1 MKFSCEKALLQSA
14 IATSSRA
21 TAPKSSIPAL
31 EGILLEAGDELRFT
45 GYNLE
50 TGIRTTVPAEVQES
64 GSLVLSARKFADVVG
79 QLPDDT
85 VNVSTDGLTV
95 HIQCGATEY
104 NIPAIDP
111 EEFPELPDVE
121 SQSVL
126 TLSRGMLSDMIG
138 RTIFAVATNDGRPI
152 LTGSL
157 FELVNHVLT
166 VVSVDGQR
174 LALRREKLEN
184 SPEADLS
191 FVVAGSA
198 LKEVRSV
205 CGDSEEAASIMIGT
219 RHILFQIDNTLL
231 VTRRLEGEFLNYR
244 QSISWKSDIRL
255 KVDVRQLITSISRA
269 SVILKENS
277 KNPLRCIVGDGELYL
292 SSVTAADGNSYD
304 VCPVEG
310 SGNDLHI
317 GFNHRFMMDALKAVP
332 TEDATLLMGTPSTPC
347 IIVPVD
353 EPEGQESFLF
363 MVLPVRMSASW
374 DK

>member
-50 TGIRTTVPAEVQES
+50 TGIRTTVPAEIQES

-205 CGDSEEAASIMIGT
+205 CGDSGEDASIMIGT

-255 KVDVRQLITSISRA
+255 KVDVRQLMTSISRA

>member
-14 IATSSRA
+14 ISTTSRA
-21 TAPKSSIPAL
+21 TAAKSSIPAL
-31 EGILLEAGDELRFT
+31 EGILLEAGEELRFT

-50 TGIRTTVPAEVQES
+50 TGIRTTVPAEVRES

-85 VNVSTDGLTV
+85 VNVSTEGLTV
-95 HIQCGATEY
+95 HIQSGATEY

-126 TLSRGMLSDMIG
+126 TLPRQVLSDMIG
-138 RTIFAVATNDGRPI
+138 RTIFAVSTNDGRPI

-157 FELVNHVLT
+157 FEVVKGLLT

-174 LALRREKLEN
+174 LALRREKLEKA
-184 SPEADLS
+184 PEADLS
-191 FVVAGSA
+191 FVVPGAA
-198 LKEVRSV
+198 LKEVRTI
-205 CGDSEEAASIMIGT
+205 CGDSEEEVSILIGT
-219 RHILFQIDNTLL
+219 RHILFRLENTQL

-244 QSISWKSDIRL
+244 QSISWKSDIKL
-255 KVDVRQLITSISRA
+255 TADVRTLMTSISRA

-317 GFNHRFMMDALKAVP
+317 GFNHRFLMDALKAVP
-332 TEDATLLMGTPSTPC
+332 TDQAKLLMGTPSTPC
-347 IIVPVD
+347 IIVPTE
-353 EPEGQESFLF
+353 EPEGEESFLF

>member
-14 IATSSRA
+14 IATTSRA
-21 TAPKSSIPAL
+21 ASAKNTIPAL
-31 EGILLEAGDELRFT
+31 EGILLEAGDELRLT

-50 TGIRTTVPAEVQES
+50 TGIQTTVPADIRES

-79 QLPDDT
+79 QLPDDM
-85 VNVSTDGLTV
+85 VNVAAEGLNV
-95 HIQCGATEY
+95 NIQCGATEY
-104 NIPAIDP
+104 NIPAIDA
-111 EEFPELPDVE
+111 EDFPELPEVE

-126 TLSRGMLSDMIG
+126 TLPRGVLSDMIG

-157 FELVNHVLT
+157 FEVVEGLLT

-174 LALRREKLEN
+174 LALRRQRLEKA
-184 SPEADLS
+184 PAADLS
-191 FVVAGSA
+191 FVVPGAA
-198 LKEVRSV
+198 LKEVKTI
-205 CGDSEEAASIMIGT
+205 CGDGEEDVEIMIGT
-219 RHILFQIDNTLL
+219 RHILFRLANTQL

-244 QSISWKSDIRL
+244 QSITWKSDICL
-255 KVDVRQLITSISRA
+255 KADVRRLVASISRA
-269 SVILKENS
+269 SVILRENS
-277 KNPLRCIVGDGELYL
+277 KNPLRCIVGNGELYL

-332 TEDATLLMGTPSTPC
+332 TDQAKLLMGTPSTPC
-347 IIVPVD
+347 IIVPTD
-353 EPEGQESFLF
+353 EPEGEESFLF

>member
-14 IATSSRA
+14 ISISSRA

-31 EGILLEAGDELRFT
+31 EGILLEADSELRFT

-50 TGIRTTVPAEVQES
+50 TGIRTVVPAEVREG

-79 QLPDDT
+79 QLPDDV
-85 VNVSTDGLTV
+85 VNVTTDGLTV

-126 TLSRGMLSDMIG
+126 TLPRGILSDMIG
-138 RTIFAVATNDGRPI
+138 RTIFAVSTNDGRPI

-157 FELVNHVLT
+157 FEVMNGTLT

-174 LALRREKLEN
+174 LALRREKLEKAPA
-184 SPEADLS
+184 SDLS
-191 FVVAGSA
+191 FVVPGAA
-198 LKEVRSV
+198 LKEVRSI
-205 CGDSEEAASIMIGT
+205 CGDGEEEASVSIGT
-219 RHILFQIDNTLL
+219 RHILFRVDNTLL

-244 QSISWKSDIRL
+244 QSISWKSDIHL
-255 KVDVRQLITSISRA
+255 TADVRQLMTSISRA

-332 TEDATLLMGTPSTPC
+332 TDQAKLLMGTPSTPC
-347 IIVPVD
+347 IIVPTD
-353 EPEGQESFLF
+353 EPEGEESFLF

>member
-1 MKFSCEKALLQSA
+1 MKFSCEKALLQAA
-14 IATSSRA
+14 ISTTSRA

-31 EGILLEAGDELRFT
+31 EGILLEAGEELRLT

-50 TGIRTTVPAEVQES
+50 TGIRTVVPAEVKEG
-64 GSLVLSARKFADVVG
+64 GSLVLSARLFGDIIRR
-79 QLPDDT
+79 LPDDVVT
-85 VNVSTDGLTV
+85 FSTEGLTV
-95 HIQCGATEY
+95 HIECGVSQFH
-104 NIPAIDP
+104 IQGIDP

-121 SQSVL
+121 GQNDLILPRV
-126 TLSRGMLSDMIG
+126 TLGDMIS
-138 RTIFAVATNDGRPI
+138 RTIFAVSNNDGRPI

-157 FELVNHVLT
+157 FEVVGDLLT

-184 SPEADLS
+184 APGRDYS
-191 FVVAGSA
+191 FVVPGVA
-198 LKEVRSV
+198 LGEVRNI
-205 CGDSEEAASIMIGT
+205 CGDSDEPVSIITGA
-219 RHILFQIDNTLL
+219 RHILFRMGSTLV

-255 KVDVRQLITSISRA
+255 EVNVRQLMTSIDRVSL
-269 SVILKENS
+269 ILQENS
-277 KNPLRCIVGDGELYL
+277 KNPLRCIVGEGCIYL
-292 SSVTAADGNSYD
+292 SSVTAIGNASD
-304 VCPVEG
+304 QCPVSG

-332 TEDATLLMGTPSTPC
+332 AEEARLLMGTPSTPC
-347 IIVPVD
+347 IIVPTD
-353 EPEGQESFLF
+353 APDGEESFLF

>member
-14 IATSSRA
+14 IATTSRA
-21 TAPKSSIPAL
+21 TSPKNSIPAL
-31 EGILLEAGDELRFT
+31 EGILLEAGEELRFT

-50 TGIRTTVPAEVQES
+50 TGIRTVVPAEIREK

-85 VNVSTDGLTV
+85 VNVTTDGLTV

-126 TLSRGMLSDMIG
+126 TLSRGMLSDMIS
-138 RTIFAVATNDGRPI
+138 RTIFAVSNNDGRPI

-157 FELVNHVLT
+157 FEVADGILT

-174 LALRREKLEN
+174 LALRREKLEKA
-184 SPEADLS
+184 PPADLS
-191 FVVAGSA
+191 FVVPGGA
-198 LKEVRSV
+198 LKEVRSI
-205 CGDSEEAASIMIGT
+205 CGEGEEEASISIGT
-219 RHILFQIDNTLL
+219 RHILFRVDNTLL

-244 QSISWKSDIRL
+244 QSISWKSEIRL
-255 KVDVRQLITSISRA
+255 KADVRQLMTSISRA

-332 TEDATLLMGTPSTPC
+332 TEEATLLMGTPSTPC

-353 EPEGQESFLF
+353 APEGEESFLF

>member
-1 MKFSCEKALLQSA
+1 MKFSCEKALLQTA
-14 IATSSRA
+14 ISTSSRA
-21 TAPKSSIPAL
+21 TAPKSPIPAL
-31 EGILLEAGDELRFT
+31 EGILLEAGTELRFT

-50 TGIRTTVPAEVQES
+50 TGIRTTVPAEIQEG

-79 QLPDDT
+79 QLPDDM
-85 VNVSTDGLTV
+85 VNVTTDGLTV

-104 NIPAIDP
+104 NIPATDP

-126 TLSRGMLSDMIG
+126 TLPRGLLADMIG
-138 RTIFAVATNDGRPI
+138 RTIFAVANNDGRPI

-157 FELVNHVLT
+157 FEVVGGLLT

-174 LALRREKLEN
+174 LALRREKLEKA
-184 SPEADLS
+184 PAADLS
-191 FVVAGSA
+191 FVVPGVA
-198 LKEVRSV
+198 LKEVRSI
-205 CGDSEEAASIMIGT
+205 CGDGEEDVSISIGA
-219 RHILFQIDNTLL
+219 RHILFQVDNTLL

-244 QSISWKSDIRL
+244 QSISWKSDIKL
-255 KVDVRQLITSISRA
+255 IADIKQLMTSISRA

-292 SSVTAADGNSYD
+292 SSVTAADGTSYD

-332 TEDATLLMGTPSTPC
+332 TEQATLLMGTPSTPC
-347 IIVPVD
+347 IIVPTD
-353 EPEGQESFLF
+353 EPQGEESFLF

>member
-14 IATSSRA
+14 ISTSSRA

-31 EGILLEAGDELRFT
+31 EGILLEADTELRFT

-50 TGIRTTVPAEVQES
+50 TGIRTVVPAEIRE
-64 GSLVLSARKFADVVG
+64 GGALVLSARRFADVVG

-85 VNVSTDGLTV
+85 VNVSTEGLTV

-121 SQSVL
+121 TQSVL
-126 TLSRGMLSDMIG
+126 TLPRGILSDMIG
-138 RTIFAVATNDGRPI
+138 RTIFAVASNDGRPI

-157 FELVNHVLT
+157 FEVVNGILT

-174 LALRREKLEN
+174 LALRREKLEKA
-184 SPEADLS
+184 PELDFS
-191 FVVAGSA
+191 FVVPGGA
-198 LKEVRSV
+198 LKEVRSI
-205 CGDSEEAASIMIGT
+205 CGDGEEDASVSIGA
-219 RHILFQIDNTLL
+219 RHILFRVDNTLL

-255 KVDVRQLITSISRA
+255 TADIRQLMTSISRA

-304 VCPVEG
+304 ICPVEG
-310 SGNDLHI
+310 NGNDLHI

-332 TEDATLLMGTPSTPC
+332 TERARLLMGTPSTPC
-347 IIVPVD
+347 IIVPTD
-353 EPEGQESFLF
+353 EPEGEESFLF

>member
-205 CGDSEEAASIMIGT
+205 CGDSEDTASIMIGT

-255 KVDVRQLITSISRA
+255 KVDVRQLMTSISRA

-332 TEDATLLMGTPSTPC
+332 TENATLLMGTPSTPC